1 VSLLEVRDL
10 HVSFFTQAG
19 EVPAVRGVDLT
30 LEAGQTLALVG
41 ESGSGKSVTAL
52 ALMGL
57 VDSPGRIVKGSVRFG
72 GQELTQLPPRE
83 LRAIR
88 GRRIGMIFQEP
99 MTSLNPVFSI
109 GDQIGEVLRIH
120 LRTPARQAHE
130 QVIEMLRRVGI
141 PAPERRIDNY
151 PHELSGGMK
160 QRVMIAMAL
169 ACKPELLI
177 ADEPTTALDVTIQ
190 AQILDLLTQLQEGM
204 GMAFLLITH
213 NLGGVA
219 HFARDVA
226 VMYAGKIVERAGVR
240 ELFAD
245 PQHPYTRA
253 LLRALPRPGREQE
266 PLGAIAGTV
275 PSPLD
280 FPSGCAFHER
290 CGEVLSR
297 CPHDPPRLAPIAPG
311 HETACWLH
319 PPEDAS

>member
-1 VSLLEVRDL
+1 VSLLEIRDL

-19 EVPAVRGVDLT
+19 ELPAVRGVNLT

-57 VDSPGRIVKGSVRFG
+57 VDAPGRIVKGSVHFG
-72 GQELTQLPPRE
+72 GQELTRLPPRE

-88 GRRIGMIFQEP
+88 GRRIGMVFQEP
-99 MTSLNPVFSI
+99 MTSLNPVFTV
-109 GDQIGEVLRIH
+109 GDQIAEVLRIH
-120 LRTPARQAHE
+120 LRTPTRQARE
-130 QVIEMLRRVGI
+130 QVIEMLRHVGI
-141 PAPERRIDNY
+141 PAPERRVDNY

-190 AQILDLLTQLQEGM
+190 AQILDLMAQLQEEM
-204 GMAFLLITH
+204 GLAILLITH
-213 NLGGVA
+213 NLGVVA

-226 VMYAGKIVERAGVR
+226 VMYAGKIVEKAGVS
-240 ELFAD
+240 ELFANAE
-245 PQHPYTRA
+245 HPYTRA
-253 LLRALPRPGREQE
+253 LLRALPQPGRERE

-280 FPSGCAFHER
+280 FPAGCAFHER
-290 CGEVLSR
+290 CAEVLPR
-297 CPHDPPRLAPIAPG
+297 CPHDQPPLAPTGPG
-311 HETACWLH
+311 HEAACWLH
-319 PPEDAS
+319 HPEDAP